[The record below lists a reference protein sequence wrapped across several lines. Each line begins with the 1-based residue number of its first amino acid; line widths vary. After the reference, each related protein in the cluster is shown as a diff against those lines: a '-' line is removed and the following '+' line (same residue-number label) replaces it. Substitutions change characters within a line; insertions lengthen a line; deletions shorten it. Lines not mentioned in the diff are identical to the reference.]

1 MLRKCVVCILFL
13 FALIPSI
20 YSQDNSVLDQSLSV
34 RFNDVT
40 IPTALKII
48 TKVTEV
54 NFTYNPKILPITKVR
69 SSYYSATLNEILTDL
84 FELENLFFKE
94 VNGNIVILKRRP
106 TNKIITGQVV
116 DAVTKA
122 PLQYANV
129 FIDNSSFGVATDLD
143 GNFRI
148 ENVPNIRAQLVV
160 SFVGYRP
167 KQIPISINDPTNQL
181 SIEMEPN
188 ARNLETITIISPKK
202 IKRSKE
208 ERKFLKRFKID
219 FLGRSAY
226 SKDCRILNPY
236 VLNFESLNDS
246 TDGYN
251 VTASDVIEVENKAMG
266 YRISF
271 KLDEFKYENGIVR
284 KKGQS
289 QFTELDPRSRKQNKK
304 WVDARKL
311 AYYGSDIH
319 FLNSLL
325 MDQLQKEGF
334 RVNIVRYDSAN
345 FEYTSPLNPPDL
357 SEIFSVEST
366 NHLFQY
372 QLKTKFDIEIT
383 YTKEYEIEEYVKLY
397 RTKSKNGNYRYTDQK
412 SRSSIILSD
421 NQKLQSYR
429 ETGIDISSVPLYQK
443 TVISFNNRAPIIS
456 IPGYFNNVNDVVY
469 LGWWTWGGFSEMLPL
484 NYRPPN

>member
-1 MLRKCVVCILFL
+1 MVCILFP
-13 FALIPSI
+13 FCLIPSI
-20 YSQDNSVLDQSLSV
+20 YSQDNSVLDKQLSV
-34 RFNDVT
+34 RFSDVT
-40 IPTALKII
+40 IPAALKII

-54 NFTYNPKILPITKVR
+54 NFTYNPKILPLTKIR
-69 SSYYSATLNEILTDL
+69 SSYYSASLNEILTDL

-94 VNGNIVILKRRP
+94 VNGNIVILKRRL
-106 TNKIITGQVV
+106 TNKIITGQVI
-116 DAVTKA
+116 DEATKV

-148 ENVPNIRAQLVV
+148 ENVPDIRAQLVV

-167 KQIPISINDPTNQL
+167 KQVPISVDDLTNQL
-181 SIEMEPN
+181 VIELEPI
-188 ARNLETITIISPKK
+188 ARNLATITVVAPKK
-202 IKRSKE
+202 SKRSKE
-208 ERKFLKRFKID
+208 ERALLKRFKID

-226 SKDCRILNPY
+226 SKDCKILNPY
-236 VLNFESLNDS
+236 VLSFESLNDS
-246 TDGYN
+246 TTGYN
-251 VTASDVIEVENKAMG
+251 ATASDLIEVENKATG

-271 KLDEFKYENGIVR
+271 KLDEFKYENGIVT

-289 QFTELDPRSRKQNKK
+289 QFTELDPRSRKQNKR
-304 WVDARKL
+304 WGDARKL

-325 MDQLQKEGF
+325 LNQLQAEGF
-334 RVNIVRYDSAN
+334 KVNIVRYDSAN
-345 FEYTSPLNPPDL
+345 FEFTSPLNPPDL
-357 SEIFSVEST
+357 TEIFSVEST
-366 NHLFQY
+366 SHLFQY
-372 QLKTKFDIEIT
+372 QLKAKFDIEIT

-397 RTKSKNGNYRYTDQK
+397 RTKSKNGNFRYTDQK

-443 TVISFNNRAPIIS
+443 TVVSFNNRTPIVS
-456 IPGYFNNVNDVVY
+456 IPGYFNNINDVVY
-469 LGWWTWGGFSEMLPL
+469 LGWWAWGGFSERLPL

>member
-13 FALIPSI
+13 LCLAPSI
-20 YSQDNSVLDQSLSV
+20 YSQGNSVLDQPLSV
-34 RFNDVT
+34 KFNEVS
-40 IPTALKII
+40 IPNALKII

-54 NFTYNPKILPITKVR
+54 NFTYNPKILPLTKIR
-69 SSYYSATLNEILTDL
+69 SSYYNTSLNEILTDL

-94 VNGNIVILKRRP
+94 VNGNIVILKRKP
-106 TNKIITGQVV
+106 TDKIIQGQVI
-116 DAVTKA
+116 DAVSKV

-148 ENVPNIRAQLVV
+148 ENVPDIRAQLVI

-167 KQIPISINDPTNQL
+167 KQVPVSIEDLNNQL
-181 SIEMEPN
+181 LVELEPE
-188 ARNLETITIISPKK
+188 ARNLETITIIAPKRN
-202 IKRSKE
+202 KRLKE
-208 ERKFLKRFKID
+208 ERALLKRFEVD
-219 FLGRSAY
+219 FLGRSAN
-226 SKDCRILNPY
+226 SKNCKILNPY
-236 VLNFESLNDS
+236 VLSFESLNDS
-246 TDGYN
+246 TNSYN
-251 VTASDVIEVENKAMG
+251 ASASDLIEIENKALG
-266 YRISF
+266 YRIAF
-271 KLDEFKYENGIVR
+271 KLEGFTYQNGIVT

-289 QFTELDPRSRKQNKK
+289 QFTELDPKSRKQNKR
-304 WVDARKL
+304 WEDARKL

-325 MDQLQKEGF
+325 LNQLSEEGF
-334 RVNIVRYDSAN
+334 KVNIVRYDSAN
-345 FEYTSPLNPPDL
+345 FEYSSPLNPPAL
-357 SEIFSVEST
+357 SEILSVENTS
-366 NHLFQY
+366 HLFQY
-372 QLKTKFDIEIT
+372 QMKTNFDIEIT

-397 RTKSKNGNYRYTDQK
+397 RTKSKNGNFKYTDQK

-443 TVISFNNRAPIIS
+443 TVISFNNRQPIIS
-456 IPGYFNNVNDVVY
+456 IPGYFNEVDDVVY
-469 LGWWTWGGFSEMLPL
+469 LGWWAWGGFSEMLPL

>member
-13 FALIPSI
+13 FAIIPSI
-20 YSQDNSVLDQSLSV
+20 YSQDNSILDQQLSV
-34 RFNDVT
+34 RFSDVT

-48 TKVTEV
+48 SKVTEV

-106 TNKIITGQVV
+106 TDKIITGQVI
-116 DAVTKA
+116 DAVTKI

-148 ENVPNIRAQLVV
+148 ENVPDIRAQLVI

-167 KQIPISINDPTNQL
+167 KQVPISVDDLTNQL
-181 SIEMEPN
+181 SIELEPN
-188 ARNLETITIISPKK
+188 ARNLATITVISPKK
-202 IKRSKE
+202 TKRSKL
-208 ERKFLKRFKID
+208 ERKLLKRFKID
-219 FLGRSAY
+219 FLGRSDY

-246 TDGYN
+246 TTGYQA
-251 VTASDVIEVENKAMG
+251 TATDVIEVENKAMG

-271 KLDEFKYENGIVR
+271 KLDEFKYENGIVT
-284 KKGQS
+284 KKGLS

-325 MDQLQKEGF
+325 FERLQEEGF

-345 FEYTSPLNPPDL
+345 FEYSSPLNPPDL

-366 NHLFQY
+366 NGLFQY
-372 QLKTKFDIEIT
+372 RLKTNFDIEIT
-383 YTKEYEIEEYVKLY
+383 YTKEYEIEEYVKRY

-443 TVISFNNRAPIIS
+443 TVVSFNNKKPIIS
-456 IPGYFNNVNDVVY
+456 IPGYFNDVNDVVY
-469 LGWWTWGGFSEMLPL
+469 LGWWTWGGISEMLPI